1 MDYKVNTKKLNIIV
15 KDTTQV
21 LCLLLCLV
29 VFIPKDIH
37 TQETPYLD
45 WVKTYGSNNPGGIE
59 GGGATNLKIG
69 KDNDLYVIGGFTGSI
84 NYGDGEPEADFT
96 TEPNETKWFIIKYD
110 STSNFQWGNTFSGG
124 DGFRITGL
132 QLDEDD
138 NIYIAGSL
146 MKPTDFHFD
155 ENEEF
160 ILTPSQGNNSSNRRT
175 PFIAKY
181 DNSGNLI
188 WGHTLGVS
196 SSNTSFGDI
205 TSLSISSKHNHLLI
219 SGYFNDTINVSTGGN
234 NHYLIS
240 HINSATKATV
250 FYAQYDL
257 QGGFILG
264 DHFFINIEGNII
276 INPIKSTIDT
286 SGNFYLTGAYTGD
299 IYFDSDSLTPLLS
312 SQHNE
317 TDKRDLFI
325 ASFDKEAN
333 FQWSSSINR
342 DGALGINFLTT
353 SEDRL
358 IRLSFCD
365 DSLLFRS
372 NNYSEWNFYKNKGIC
387 ISQWDIENGEFLFVN
402 SIQCFDSIYCSFE
415 VHGFKTDLNGNQY
428 VTGWFSGSMDF
439 DPNPNQEYIL
449 TSSMSSSGTF
459 HIRDIFVAKYT
470 PEGELMWAFNLSC
483 DYNINTVGGLDFS
496 HGNFPIIAG
505 SFVGNHNFNP
515 HFNEPH
521 YIQASNSL
529 NGDMFIAKYNFEVE
543 EEIIDIQ
550 SIQLFPNPSTDKHKI
565 ELKGYSKQS
574 LKVNL
579 YDIQGRLLGNVY
591 DGIIDG
597 QHQILEFDVSRLSS
611 GVYLYDV
618 RLETERKALRFIK
631 Q

>member
-1 MDYKVNTKKLNIIV
+1 MDYKVNTKKLNKMV
-15 KDTTQV
+15 KDTTRV

-45 WVKTYGSNNPGGIE
+45 WVKTYGSNISGGID
-59 GGGATNLKIG
+59 GGGATNLKVG
-69 KDNDLYVIGGFTGSI
+69 KSNDFYVLGGFVGSV
-84 NYGDGEPEADFT
+84 NLGDGEPEADFIT
-96 TEPNETKWFIIKYD
+96 GTGTGDVAWFIVKYD
-110 STSNFQWGNTFSGG
+110 SLGNFQWGNTILGG
-124 DGFRITGL
+124 TYFKITGFE
-132 QLDEDD
+132 LDEED

-146 MKPTDFHFD
+146 SNPTDFHFD

-188 WGHTLGVS
+188 WGHTLDVS
-196 SSNTSFGDI
+196 FHTDILDLIYSSDQN
-205 TSLSISSKHNHLLI
+205 SIYI
-219 SGYFNDTINVSTGGN
+219 SGLLQDGFLDLDPSNEN
-234 NHYLIS
+234 YLILS
-240 HINSATKATV
+240 DTNFLVASAYIAKYNTDGVFLNGHHFHVNTLFTGTTISMNSNSSGV
-250 FYAQYDL
+250 YL
-257 QGGFILG
+257 
-264 DHFFINIEGNII
+264 N
-276 INPIKSTIDT
+276 
-286 SGNFYLTGAYTGD
+286 GNF
-299 IYFDSDSLTPLLS
+299 S
-312 SQHNE
+312 
-317 TDKRDLFI
+317 
-325 ASFDKEAN
+325 
-333 FQWSSSINR
+333 
-342 DGALGINFLTT
+342 
-353 SEDRL
+353 
-358 IRLSFCD
+358 
-365 DSLLFRS
+365 
-372 NNYSEWNFYKNKGIC
+372 
-387 ISQWDIENGEFLFVN
+387 
-402 SIQCFDSIYCSFE
+402 DSIYLDKDSLIGPVLPYSNNSNHDMYLVKFDHQLKYLWHSTHTSEIHLAVNKICSSDE
-415 VHGFKTDLNGNQY
+415 NTYIIHHYRDTISYYPISQNNIVSYYDDNGIIITNYSKDGFIVWQNKIACKNSTYCQTNRINLQLDKNNNLL

-439 DPNPNQEYIL
+439 DPDPNQEYIL

-505 SFVGNHNFNP
+505 SFVGNHNFSP

-618 RLETERKALRFIK
+618 RLESERKALRFIK